1 MRFAETGGSF
11 VRPEK
16 ENEKQDEDS
25 GEDESQFP
33 PGDGL
38 AVLHRVSVA
47 NERII
52 W

>member
-1 MRFAETGGSF
+1 MRFAEAGGSL
-11 VRPEK
+11 VRPEE

-25 GEDESQFP
+25 GEGESQFL
-33 PGDGL
+33 PGDDL
-38 AVLHRVSVA
+38 AVLHGVSAV